1 MPMQIVFI
9 EESDP
14 MARNLIKS
22 LFIFCAMLVSVAV
35 FAQNQPAQNQPAK
48 QQAQQPAQQQ
58 SQSQTQTQPK
68 DKSKEPNP
76 SELYS
81 EADRPEDNYLER
93 FHALE
98 ICEKLIAENLERI
111 YTLNVITTN
120 FKSQNSEW
128 ESDYKSV
135 YAGYKEAVDLYYRR
149 NIIYSRVRLEENKAA
164 INKFYKKISE
174 VYQKDCNDLLSRC
187 ADVILELT
195 LGGDSKSSAG
205 DTAVR
210 RSSPETNKL
219 LFTNKMRI
227 RIAYG
232 QMDDAKRA
240 IDDGVPTSAIFHY
253 RIAKGYAIHILEE
266 LAPNDNKG
274 KYDVHKADN
283 LNRIMT
289 AKKTV
294 ESKDNNNVK

>member
-1 MPMQIVFI
+1 
-9 EESDP
+9 

-22 LFIFCAMLVSVAV
+22 LCTLCVMLVSVAV
-35 FAQNQPAQNQPAK
+35 IAQSQPATQTQPAAK
-48 QQAQQPAQQQ
+48 QPAQQPA
-58 SQSQTQTQPK
+58 TQTQPAQAQQK
-68 DKSKEPNP
+68 DKTKEPNP

-93 FHALE
+93 FHALDV
-98 ICEKLIAENLERI
+98 CEKLIAENLERI

-120 FKSQNSEW
+120 FKAQNSDW
-128 ESDYKSV
+128 EADYKSV
-135 YAGYKEAVDLYYRR
+135 YAGYKQAVDLYYRR
-149 NIIYSRVRLEENKAA
+149 NIIYSKVRLEENKAA
-164 INKFYKKISE
+164 INKFYKKIADA
-174 VYQKDCNDLLSRC
+174 YNKDCLDMLSRC

-195 LGGDSKSSAG
+195 LGGENKSGAG
-205 DTAVR
+205 DTNVR

-219 LFTNKMRI
+219 LFVNKMRI

-253 RIAKGYAIHILEE
+253 RLAKSYAIHILEE
-266 LAPNDNKG
+266 LSPNDNKG
-274 KYDVHKADN
+274 KFDLHKADN

-289 AKKTV
+289 ATKTV
-294 ESKDNNNVK
+294 ETRDTNNISPAK